1 MSSPK
6 EIEIK
11 LQLPS
16 ANFARL
22 GRVPLLRRAG
32 SSKRSEDQVS
42 VYFDTKR
49 RMNVVAKGFTDKG
62 DPVQVVGD
70 GILSRCIQH
79 ETDHLDGVLFI
90 DRQRPEQ
97 RDRLLATIRAAAW
110 YDGLPEPAVKVSWH

>member
-1 MSSPK
+1 LEPFPPDHVLTEIWHSGQLLSSPK

-49 RMNVVAKGFTDKG
+49 LQLRDSGLTLPRPAHRQPIHSDH
-62 DPVQVVGD
+62 QV
-70 GILSRCIQH
+70 R
-79 ETDHLDGVLFI
+79 
-90 DRQRPEQ
+90 
-97 RDRLLATIRAAAW
+97 
-110 YDGLPEPAVKVSWH
+110 